1 MAIFTTLRQYFRQD
15 TDVPWHTESLA
26 YKQYVDTAYHATGKI
41 VSSTS
46 ELDEDQLVMTR
57 TVVWNSEE
65 SRNEFIADKIAQDE
79 FALRTAHHNQYNIVF
94 RIVSAG

>member
-1 MAIFTTLRQYFRQD
+1 MATFTTVRQFFRQH
-15 TDVPWHTESLA
+15 TDIPWYTESVA
-26 YKQYVDTAYHATGKI
+26 YRQHVDATYHATGKL

-65 SRNEFIADKIAQDE
+65 SRNEFTADPIVQDE
-79 FALRTAHHNQYNIVF
+79 FALRTAHYTQYDIVF
-94 RIVSAG
+94 KIVSAG